1 MPADSSQ
8 IRFLFRPTERFI
20 SCRGGSLRPPARL
33 QQSRFRA
40 MKEKSKIK
48 LPARFTARWH
58 APRIRCARRHADS
71 RKGCPYDSI
80 KPASGSGKEKY
91 YPAACSNSVHGGMR
105 TATRAVPTV
114 FALLIPGETSKI
126 FAHTI
131 CSNSV
136 HAGACHKFLLR
147 YRQKCVILFILI
159 TMSIFQSEAEI
170 LAVLKQVKRLVVKVG
185 TSTLTYD
192 TGRTNI
198 RRMHKLVSVL
208 SDIVNSGIEVALVT
222 SGAIGVGV
230 GKLGLSARPE
240 DTPGRQAAAT
250 VGQCELMFMYDKLF
264 AEYGHTVGQM
274 LITKSDVDNP
284 ERRQNLINAFE
295 KIFEFGA
302 IPIINENDSVA
313 VEEIVYGDNDS
324 LSAIVAALIGADA
337 LVILTDIDGLYDANP
352 TENEDARLIPE
363 VREIT
368 PALLEIAGGHGSRF
382 STGGMVTKLHA
393 AQIAMDAGIDVIVMN
408 GTAPE
413 AIYKALDGKQVG
425 TFFVCIKE
433 K

>member
-1 MPADSSQ
+1 MPQAKD
-8 IRFLFRPTERFI
+8 
-20 SCRGGSLRPPARL
+20 GGR
-33 QQSRFRA
+33 
-40 MKEKSKIK
+40 E
-48 LPARFTARWH
+48 
-58 APRIRCARRHADS
+58 
-71 RKGCPYDSI
+71 
-80 KPASGSGKEKY
+80 
-91 YPAACSNSVHGGMR
+91 SVHR
-105 TATRAVPTV
+105 R
-114 FALLIPGETSKI
+114 
-126 FAHTI
+126 
-131 CSNSV
+131 
-136 HAGACHKFLLR
+136 HKFLLR

-230 GKLGLSARPE
+230 GKLGLPARPE

-368 PALLEIAGGHGSRF
+368 PELLEIAGGHGSRF

-425 TFFVCIKE
+425 TFFVGKKE